1 MRKEII
7 HGKKSR
13 QNFKLLD
20 TANLDNFRAFWDETD
35 FPAPERLG
43 ERGPVFKYPE
53 WLIMFIAILSVKLS
67 ASLY

>member
-1 MRKEII
+1 MA
-7 HGKKSR
+7 KKADKISNCWIR
-13 QNFKLLD
+13 Q
-20 TANLDNFRAFWDETD
+20 TLDNFRAFSDETD

-43 ERGPVFKYPE
+43 ERAPVFKYPE